1 MHTYEIIFIIQPD
14 LDETAITGIV
24 DKVSGWITDAK
35 GTIAKVERW
44 GKRHMAYTIRKQRE
58 GYYVYVNAQL
68 AAASMAELDR
78 NLRFTETILRY
89 LITNAD

>member
-1 MHTYEIIFIIQPD
+1 MHTYEVIFIIQPD

-89 LITNAD
+89 LITNVD

>member
-1 MHTYEIIFIIQPD
+1 MHNYEVIFILQPD
-14 LDETAITGIV
+14 LDDTAITGIIE
-24 DKVSGWITDAK
+24 KVSGWITDAK

-44 GKRHMAYTIRKQRE
+44 GKRHMAYSIRKQRE

-78 NLRFTETILRY
+78 NLRFTEPVLRY

>member
-1 MHTYEIIFIIQPD
+1 MHTYEVIFIIQPD

-44 GKRHMAYTIRKQRE
+44 GKRHLAYTIRKQRE

-68 AAASMAELDR
+68 AATSMAELDR